1 MKPLQF
7 LCYFLAGVAAVT
19 LGGWGLSLTPDFLVS
34 AATLGGLVFL
44 LFLALLL
51 LDDWIA
57 NAMGVDLSTYY
68 GGVCFA
74 FVVAASGCILTWGT
88 IAR

>member
-7 LCYFLAGVAAVT
+7 LSFFLAGVAAVT

-57 NAMGVDLSTYY
+57 NAINMEMGTYY
-68 GGVCFA
+68 GAVWFS
-74 FVVAASGCILTWGT
+74 FVVVVSGCILAWGT
-88 IAR
+88 IVR

>member
-57 NAMGVDLSTYY
+57 NAINMEMGTYY
-68 GGVCFA
+68 GAVCFS
-74 FVVAASGCILTWGT
+74 FVVVVSGCILAWGT
-88 IAR
+88 IVR